1 MLDVLL
7 LGAIRRGSEN
17 ALGQLID
24 KYSAYVCVVIRNAVG
39 ESLTQEDIEEIAS
52 DVFFSL
58 WQKAGGVEKI
68 KAWLAA
74 TARNK
79 AKNKLRGVRDVLPLE
94 TNNLPSY
101 EHEPED
107 MYISDCERSAM
118 KTAVLLLDAP
128 DREIFMQYYYESKT
142 VGEIAQKAGM
152 TETAIKQR
160 LFRGRKKLK
169 TFLIVQEV
177 FCNG

>member
-24 KYSAYVCVVIRNAVG
+24 KYSAYVCVVIRNTVG
-39 ESLTQEDIEEIAS
+39 TSLTQEDIEEIAS

-58 WQKAGGVEKI
+58 WEKADGVQKVKQ
-68 KAWLAA
+68 WLAA

-79 AKNKLRGVRDVLPLE
+79 AKNKLRGVREVLPLDSE
-94 TNNLPSY
+94 YISAN
-101 EHEPED
+101 EHELED
-107 MYISDCERSAM
+107 TYISDYERNAM
-118 KTAVLLLDAP
+118 KKAVLLLESP
-128 DREIFMQYYYESKT
+128 DLEIFTQHYYESRT
-142 VGEIAQKAGM
+142 VSEIAVETGM

-160 LFRGRKKLK
+160 LFRGRRKLK
-169 TFLIVQEV
+169 NYLIAQEV
-177 FCNG
+177 FCNV